1 MRNLDNV
8 NDTMLVLADAE
19 QPVRTILADETVKE
33 LYRDGTYLDLLMY
46 LVCHYRD
53 TFFEVVAAVDGEV
66 DAEGAKK
73 VYDWKRL
80 LAMVEAIKSNKSF
93 CEIVVLFF
101 RAGRKKRAV
110 SSGSAPENTVE

>member
-19 QPVRTILADETVKE
+19 QPVRAILEDETVKA

-46 LVCHYRD
+46 LICHHRD

-66 DAEGAKK
+66 DAKSAKE

-80 LAMVEAIKSNKSF
+80 RAMVDTIMSNKSF
-93 CEIVVLFF
+93 CEIVGLFIK
-101 RAGRKKRAV
+101 AGKRTSAV
-110 SSGSAPENTVE
+110 SSGSAPVNTVE